1 MSLFALID
9 ESEKYFT
16 FTQVQ
21 LIESLLGDDA
31 ASAGALR
38 KWAGSVDI
46 DALDGASYRLIPAL
60 YARAGASPALA
71 ALRGRMKGIYRY
83 YFYRNNRF
91 LTFVEKVLASLLA
104 REIEFIVFKGT
115 AIQLQYHHSAA
126 LRSFGDCDIL
136 VHRRDK
142 ARCEAILAECGLGYR
157 YDPEHKTQDRHSHDF
172 VDAAGNGIDLH
183 WFALLECC
191 DEGIDNGFWQRSRL
205 IEWRGL
211 RLRVLA
217 PEDALLVAAVNGIRE
232 VMNARADWIFDAW
245 LILKALPEFDWRRL
259 HDELTGRGLNLHFM
273 DAMGLLY
280 RFVPHFPAALME
292 KEFGPELKRALE
304 RRVAENR
311 TFAIDQRNDS
321 ALSAMLARPG
331 LISRVAE
338 TMFGVDQRA
347 RLAASGDVVRHLRYA
362 LHDDGSISQLD
373 LHRDV
378 RGHLAMIFDVA
389 DPAALK
395 RAENHA
401 RRRDEVQL
409 RPPPGVLRV
418 PERVRRQKLDA
429 ELRTDATTL
438 RFDTPDLGGVTVNV
452 RIVNRSNE
460 PWHVF
465 PGSENTFG
473 LSYHLVREDGSVVA
487 WDLPRVYFLTGKQ
500 NQVAMLMPGDSLRLD
515 LMILR
520 PPEPG
525 RYQARL
531 DIVHERVAW
540 ASDTGQHFPQCSI
553 QVF

>member
-16 FTQVQ
+16 FTQIE
-21 LIESLLGDDA
+21 LIESLLCGDA
-31 ASAGALR
+31 ASATALQ
-38 KWAGSVDI
+38 KWADSVDI
-46 DALDGASYRLIPAL
+46 DALDAASYRLIPAL

-104 REIEFIVFKGT
+104 QAIEFIVFKGT

-136 VHRRDK
+136 VHKRDK
-142 ARCEAILAECGLGYR
+142 ARCEAVLAGCGLGYR
-157 YDPEHKTQDRHSHDF
+157 YDPRQKGQDRHSHDF

-183 WFALLECC
+183 WFALFECC
-191 DEGIDNGFWQRSRL
+191 DEGIDDGFWQRSRQ

-217 PEDALLVAAVNGIRE
+217 PEDALLVAGVNGIRE
-232 VMNARADWIFDAW
+232 VTNARADWIFDAW
-245 LILKALPEFDWRRL
+245 LILKALPEFDWRLL
-259 HDELTGRGLNLHFM
+259 HDELTGRGLNPHFM

-280 RFVPHFPAALME
+280 RFVPHFPAAMVE
-292 KEFGPELKRALE
+292 KEFGLELKRALE

-311 TFAIDQRNDS
+311 TFAIEPWNDS
-321 ALSAMLARPG
+321 ALTALLKRHG
-331 LISRVAE
+331 VLSRAAE
-338 TMFGVDQRA
+338 AMFGVDRRA
-347 RLAASGDVVRHLRYA
+347 RLAASGDIVRHLRYD
-362 LHDDGSISQLD
+362 LHDDGSVSRLD
-373 LHRDV
+373 LHRDF
-378 RGHLAMIFDVA
+378 RRYLAKIFDVSE
-389 DPAALK
+389 PVALK

-401 RRRDEVQL
+401 RRRDELSLRLPAGLL
-409 RPPPGVLRV
+409 RPPAQ
-418 PERVRRQKLDA
+418 VRPQRLNA
-429 ELRTDATTL
+429 ELQVNATPI
-438 RFDTPDLGGVTVNV
+438 RFDNPEIGSVTIKV
-452 RIVNRSNE
+452 RVINRSNG

-473 LSYHLVREDGSVVA
+473 LSYHLVRDDESVVA
-487 WDLPRVYFLTGKQ
+487 WDCPRVNFLTGKQ

-540 ASDTGQHFPQCSI
+540 ASEMGQHFPQCSI